1 VTLAGLAARNLLRN
15 KTRSLLTIAGVAVA
29 VVAFL
34 LLRTIVVAWTGA
46 SEHAQKDRLVTRHKV
61 TFIMPLPKKYVDDVR
76 NHPDIAATT
85 WANWFGGRDPN
96 HETEFFA
103 TLAIDP
109 TTYFDVVK
117 ELSVPKD
124 QMAAFLEDRNGAI
137 VGDAIAGKLGW
148 KIGDRVTLE
157 SPFVPNDPEKPW
169 TFTIR
174 GIYTTSAR
182 TADRSSFLFHWERM
196 NEGLPE
202 NRRDE
207 VGWIMSRVKDG
218 SRTASIAV
226 DIDRMFDERDVQT
239 LSQDEHSFN
248 ASFLAGFSAVLT
260 ALDIVSAVIL
270 VIMMLVLGNT
280 IAMGVRERTSEY
292 GTLRAIGFLP
302 RHLVAFILG
311 EAALLSGI
319 GGLLGLALGYPFVEK
334 GLGRWLEENMGA
346 FFPFFRIE
354 PGTAIAA
361 MGLALGLGLISAI
374 LPARG
379 AARLK
384 VTEALR
390 RVA

>member
-1 VTLAGLAARNLLRN
+1 MTLTGLAARNILRN
-15 KTRSLLTIAGVAVA
+15 KTRSLLTILGVAVA
-29 VVAFL
+29 VIAFL

-61 TFIMPLPKKYVDDVR
+61 TFIMTLPKKYVDDLR
-76 NHPDIAATT
+76 AHPDIASTT
-85 WANWFGGRDPN
+85 WANWFGGRDPKN
-96 HETEFFA
+96 ESEFFA

-109 TTYFDVVK
+109 TSYFDVVK
-117 ELSVPKD
+117 ELEVPED
-124 QMAAFLEDRNGAI
+124 QMAAFLEDRRGAV

-148 KIGDRVTLE
+148 KVGDLVTLE
-157 SPFVPNDPEKPW
+157 SPFVPNDPDNPW

-174 GIYTTSAR
+174 AIYTTKAR
-182 TADRSSFLFHWERM
+182 TADRSSFLFHWERL
-196 NEGLPE
+196 NQGLPE
-202 NRRDE
+202 SRRDE

-218 SRTASIAV
+218 SRTASIGVA
-226 DIDRMFDERDVQT
+226 IDEMFEERDVQT

-248 ASFLAGFSAVLT
+248 ASFLAGFSAVLR

-302 RHLVAFILG
+302 RHLVMFILG

-319 GGLLGLALGYPFVEK
+319 GGLLGLAIGYPFVEK

-354 PGTAIAA
+354 TGTAITA
-361 MGLALGLGLISAI
+361 MGLALGLGLIAAT
-374 LPARG
+374 LPAHG
-379 AARLK
+379 ASKLK